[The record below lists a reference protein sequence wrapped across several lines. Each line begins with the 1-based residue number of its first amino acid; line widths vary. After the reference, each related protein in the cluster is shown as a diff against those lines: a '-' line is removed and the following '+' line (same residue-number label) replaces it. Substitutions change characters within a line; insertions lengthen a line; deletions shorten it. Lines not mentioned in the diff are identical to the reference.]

1 MESLEI
7 NARTE
12 EEAVEI
18 ALEKLGVAREEVEVV
33 VVKKGKARFLGL
45 GSSEETTVRVTRR
58 QSEETVQ
65 EAVTLA
71 KDVLEKLLSLMK
83 VSAAVHEKETSSP
96 EGETRIALDITG
108 DDLGILIGRRGQT
121 LFSLQHLIYLI
132 VSHQMQA
139 RVPIIIDVEG
149 YRERRQEALTQLA
162 IRIAES
168 VAASGQSVDLEP
180 MPANERR
187 IIHLALQDHSVVTTE
202 SFGEGEARKVTIKKQ

>member
-7 NARTE
+7 SARTE
-12 EEAVEI
+12 EEAIEI
-18 ALEKLGVAREEVEVV
+18 ALEKIGAAREEVEVV

-45 GSSEETTVRVTRR
+45 GSEETTIRVTRR
-58 QSEETVQ
+58 QSEATVQ
-65 EAVTLA
+65 EATTLA
-71 KDVLEKLLSLMK
+71 KEILEKLLSLMK
-83 VSAAVHEKETSSP
+83 ISATVNEKEVASS
-96 EGETRIALDITG
+96 EGYAPIALDITG

-121 LFSLQHLIYLI
+121 LFSLQHLVYLI
-132 VSHQMQA
+132 VSHQLQA

-149 YRERRQEALTQLA
+149 YRERRQEALTRLA
-162 IRIAES
+162 ISIAES

-202 SFGEGEARKVTIKKQ
+202 SVGEGEARKVTIKKQ

>member
-7 NARTE
+7 SAKTE

-45 GSSEETTVRVTRR
+45 GSEETTIRVTRR
-58 QSEETVQ
+58 QSEATVQ

-83 VSAAVHEKETSSP
+83 VSATVNEKETSSP

-149 YRERRQEALTQLA
+149 YRERRQEALTRLA
-162 IRIAES
+162 IGIAES

-180 MPANERR
+180 MPPNERR

-202 SFGEGEARKVTIKKQ
+202 SVGEGEARKVTIKKQ

>member
-1 MESLEI
+1 M
-7 NARTE
+7 
-12 EEAVEI
+12 
-18 ALEKLGVAREEVEVV
+18 EVV

-45 GSSEETTVRVTRR
+45 GSEETTVRVTRR
-58 QSEETVQ
+58 HSEATMQ

-132 VSHQMQA
+132 VSHHMQD

-168 VAASGQSVDLEP
+168 VEASGQSVDLEP
-180 MPANERR
+180 MPPNERR
-187 IIHLALQDHSVVTTE
+187 IIHIALQDHSVVTTE
-202 SFGEGEARKVTIKKQ
+202 SVGEGDSRKVTIKKQ

>member
-7 NARTE
+7 SAKTE

-18 ALEKLGVAREEVEVV
+18 ALEKLGADREEVEVV
-33 VVKKGKARFLGL
+33 VLKRGKTRFLGL
-45 GSSEETTVRVTRR
+45 GGEETTVRVTRR
-58 QSEETVQ
+58 QSEETKQ

-71 KDVLEKLLSLMK
+71 KDVLEKLLHLMK
-83 VSAAVHEKETSSP
+83 ISAVVDEKEASSSEEEAP
-96 EGETRIALDITG
+96 VALNITG

-121 LFSLQHLIYLI
+121 LFSLQHIVYLI

-149 YRERRQEALTQLA
+149 YRERRQEALTRLA

-168 VAASGQSVDLEP
+168 VAASGQPVDLEP

-187 IIHLALQDHSVVTTE
+187 IIHLALQNHSVVTTE
-202 SFGEGEARKVTIKKQ
+202 SAGEGESRKVTIKKR

>member
-1 MESLEI
+1 M
-7 NARTE
+7 
-12 EEAVEI
+12 
-18 ALEKLGVAREEVEVV
+18 V

-45 GSSEETTVRVTRR
+45 GSEETTIRVTRR
-58 QSEETVQ
+58 QSEATVQ

-71 KDVLEKLLSLMK
+71 KDALERLLSLMK

-121 LFSLQHLIYLI
+121 LFSLQYLIYLI
-132 VSHQMQA
+132 VGHQMQD

-149 YRERRQEALTQLA
+149 YRERRQEALTRLA
-162 IRIAES
+162 IGIAES

-202 SFGEGEARKVTIKKQ
+202 SVGEGEARKVTIKKQ

>member
-7 NARTE
+7 SARTE
-12 EEAVEI
+12 EEAIEI
-18 ALEKLGVAREEVEVV
+18 ALEKLGAAREEVEVV
-33 VVKKGKARFLGL
+33 VVKKSKTRFLGL
-45 GSSEETTVRVTRR
+45 GSEETTVRVTRR
-58 QSEETVQ
+58 QSEATVQ

-83 VSAAVHEKETSSP
+83 VSAAVHEKETISP

-121 LFSLQHLIYLI
+121 LFSLQYLIYLM
-132 VSHQMQA
+132 VSHQMQD

-168 VAASGQSVDLEP
+168 VEASGQSVDLEP
-180 MPANERR
+180 MPPNERR

-202 SFGEGEARKVTIKKQ
+202 SVGEGEARKVTIKKQ

>member
-7 NARTE
+7 SARTE
-12 EEAVEI
+12 EEAIEI
-18 ALEKLGVAREEVEVV
+18 ALEKIGAAREEVEVV

-45 GSSEETTVRVTRR
+45 GGEETTVRVTRR
-58 QSEETVQ
+58 QSEATVQ

-71 KDVLEKLLSLMK
+71 KEILEKLLSLMK

-121 LFSLQHLIYLI
+121 LFSLQHLVYLI
-132 VSHQMQA
+132 VSHQLQA

-149 YRERRQEALTQLA
+149 YRERRQEALTMLA
-162 IRIAES
+162 VRIAES

-180 MPANERR
+180 MPPNERR
-187 IIHLALQDHSVVTTE
+187 VIHLALQDHSTVTTE
-202 SFGEGEARKVTIKKQ
+202 SVGEGEARKVTIKKQ

>member
-1 MESLEI
+1 
-7 NARTE
+7 
-12 EEAVEI
+12 
-18 ALEKLGVAREEVEVV
+18 VV

-45 GSSEETTVRVTRR
+45 GSEETTIRVTRR
-58 QSEETVQ
+58 QSEATER

-83 VSAAVHEKETSSP
+83 VSAAVHEKEISSP

-132 VSHQMQA
+132 VSHQMQD

-149 YRERRQEALTQLA
+149 YRERRQEALTHLA

-180 MPANERR
+180 MPPNERR
-187 IIHLALQDHSVVTTE
+187 IIHIALQDHSVVTTE
-202 SFGEGEARKVTIKKQ
+202 SVGEGEARKVTIKKQ

>member
-162 IRIAES
+162 LRIAES

-202 SFGEGEARKVTIKKQ
+202 SVGEGEARKVTIKKQ

>member
-162 IRIAES
+162 IRIADS

-180 MPANERR
+180 MPPNERR

-202 SFGEGEARKVTIKKQ
+202 SVGEGEARKVTIKKQ